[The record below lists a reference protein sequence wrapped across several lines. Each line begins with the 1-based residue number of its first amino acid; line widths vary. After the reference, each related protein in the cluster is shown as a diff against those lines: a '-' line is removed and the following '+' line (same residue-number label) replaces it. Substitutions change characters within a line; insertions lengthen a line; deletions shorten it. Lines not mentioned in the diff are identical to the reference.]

1 MTVDHGYKIKN
12 QLTSEGAGYYAKNV
26 SVITEIFHQKL
37 KHFVNHMPI
46 YQKDTKNQEDD
57 TNTAQNE
64 ETQVQVNA
72 TLKTSNI
79 KELVKSIMK

>member
-1 MTVDHGYKIKN
+1 
-12 QLTSEGAGYYAKNV
+12 
-26 SVITEIFHQKL
+26 
-37 KHFVNHMPI
+37 MPI
-46 YQKDTKNQEDD
+46 HQKDTKDQEDY

>member
-1 MTVDHGYKIKN
+1 MTVEHGYKIKN

-64 ETQVQVNA
+64 ETQGQSNA
-72 TLKTSNI
+72 TLTTRDI
-79 KELVKSIMK
+79 KELVKPTIQ